1 MKTLI
6 LLADDDPLVAGTLA
20 KGLMN
25 AGYDV
30 LQADCGEAALRLC
43 RERTPELAILDM
55 RMPGLSGLDVARELR
70 AGAAVPFMFLST
82 YSDADMVEEAAREG
96 ALGYL
101 VKPLEIPQIIP
112 AVRTALARAADMKK
126 LKATASQ
133 FQIALTERRE
143 IGIAIGILSERLGL
157 STADAFLR
165 LRQFARSRR
174 RKVAELAGEIAVG
187 ALDPR
192 EVAR

>member
-55 RMPGLSGLDVARELR
+55 RMPGLSGLDVARELGR
-70 AGAAVPFMFLST
+70 RGDVPFMFLSA
-82 YSDADMVEEAAREG
+82 YNDADMVEEAAREG

-174 RKVAELAGEIAVG
+174 RKVADLAGEIAAG
-187 ALDPR
+187 TLDPR

>member
-55 RMPGLSGLDVARELR
+55 RMPGLSGLDVARELGR
-70 AGAAVPFMFLST
+70 RGDVPFMFLSA
-82 YSDADMVEEAAREG
+82 YNDADMVEEAAREG

-126 LKATASQ
+126 LKAMASQ

-174 RKVAELAGEIAVG
+174 RKVADLAGEIAAG